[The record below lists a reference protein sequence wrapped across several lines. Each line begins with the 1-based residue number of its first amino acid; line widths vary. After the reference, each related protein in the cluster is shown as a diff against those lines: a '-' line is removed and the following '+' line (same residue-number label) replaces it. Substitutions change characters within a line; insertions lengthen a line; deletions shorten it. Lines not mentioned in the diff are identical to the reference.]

1 MSEKLINFVLFQ
13 AGWFICVISAAAGRP
28 WLGPVFV
35 AVWVI
40 AFARWQG
47 KDPKMAWVRMSA
59 LGLGYLFDSALVMLG
74 FFSFP
79 TQTQLGGPAPIWM
92 AFMWVNLAGTLDSCL
107 EWLSGRYLLGGLLGL
122 IGGPLAYW
130 GGENLGGIQLS
141 DPLWRSLTAVG
152 IEWAIA
158 FPILL
163 WLNEK
168 VRSMKIPSTI
178 TPQSAGKPEERSF
191 KE

>member
-1 MSEKLINFVLFQ
+1 
-13 AGWFICVISAAAGRP
+13 
-28 WLGPVFV
+28 
-35 AVWVI
+35 
-40 AFARWQG
+40 
-47 KDPKMAWVRMSA
+47 
-59 LGLGYLFDSALVMLG
+59 
-74 FFSFP
+74 
-79 TQTQLGGPAPIWM
+79 
-92 AFMWVNLAGTLDSCL
+92 
-107 EWLSGRYLLGGLLGL
+107 LGL